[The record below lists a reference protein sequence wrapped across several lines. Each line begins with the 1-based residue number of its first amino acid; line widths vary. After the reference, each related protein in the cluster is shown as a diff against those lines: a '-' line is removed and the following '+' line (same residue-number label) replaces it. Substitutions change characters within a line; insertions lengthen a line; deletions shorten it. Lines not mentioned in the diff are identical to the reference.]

1 MHAAV
6 GAVGL
11 EDLVGDWV
19 GHGALRYV
27 TFGGGLAKTERFAW

>member
-1 MHAAV
+1 VHAAV

-19 GHGALRYV
+19 GHGTLQR
-27 TFGGGLAKTERFAW
+27 